1 MKVLD
6 LLFAKGLDES
16 LTYNEALNR
25 YNDGLRK
32 SYELYLFSLHQ
43 LVATARQARRD
54 ARQRKAKLRPT
65 EADATFDARLFDNDL
80 VRSITTNEEMQ
91 KLLKRHNVDRL
102 IEEDI
107 ARKVYQEFV
116 ETDAHQAYQN
126 IEKPTRDDH
135 VKALLKLYRAS
146 LDNEVY
152 QDYLDDRYYSWEQ
165 DKSLIIGAVKK
176 TLKALPMTDREV
188 LDYEPGEETTRDFG
202 EELLGFAFK
211 QDDDLKELIK
221 PNLKNWDVNRIATVD
236 LCLIKMALCELMY
249 FPTIPTKVTINEYVD
264 ISKSYSTPKS
274 KEFINGI
281 LDTLNKQLQE
291 NGRVVKS
298 GRGLV
303 E

>member
-25 YNDGLRK
+25 YNNGLRK
-32 SYELYLFSLHQ
+32 SYELYLYSLQQ

-65 EADATFDARLFDNDL
+65 EADATFDARLYDNEL
-80 VRSITTNEEMQ
+80 VRSITTNEELQ
-91 KLLKRHNVDRL
+91 KLVKRHQIDVL
-102 IEEDI
+102 IDEDI
-107 ARKVYQEFV
+107 ARKVYQEYV
-116 ETDAHQAYQN
+116 ESKEHQAYQDT
-126 IEKPTRDDH
+126 EQPTQEDH
-135 VKALLKLYRAS
+135 IKALLRLYRAS

-152 QDYLDDRYYSWEQ
+152 QDYLDDRYYNWEQ
-165 DKSLIIGAVKK
+165 DKSLIIGAIKK
-176 TLKALPMTDREV
+176 TIKSLPLTAREV
-188 LDYEPGEETTRDFG
+188 LEYEPGEEATRDLG
-202 EELLGFAFK
+202 EELLGYAFK
-211 QDDDLKELIK
+211 QDEDLIELIK
-221 PNLKNWDVNRIATVD
+221 PNLKNWDINRIATID

-249 FPTIPTKVTINEYVD
+249 FPSIPTKVTINEYVD

-281 LDTLNKQLQE
+281 LDSLNKQLQE
-291 NGRVVKS
+291 EGRVVKS